1 MINFKSWNT
10 IPKEFIGNCIVENKD
25 SFSRFWL
32 KQGKILHREN
42 GPAMIYDHC
51 DNNNSNHQWWINGE
65 RHRLDGPAVVSAS
78 QHILC
83 EWWVEG
89 MRHRLDGPAHIS
101 SFEEK
106 YYINNVQYSIEDYMK
121 HPLTIK
127 FTMNSILDQ

>member
-1 MINFKSWNT
+1 MTVKKNKTKKEQLQNKWNQNVKPDLVLDFYHN
-10 IPKEFIGNCIVENKD
+10 IPFTFTGIVHTKKD
-25 SFSRFWL
+25 SYYRWF
-32 KQGKILHREN
+32 
-42 GPAMIYDHC
+42 D
-51 DNNNSNHQWWINGE
+51 NGE
-65 RHRLDGPAVVSAS
+65 LHRLDGPAVVSAS